1 MNKISKTIKK
11 YWITIWLIVAAISF
25 SLITTYA
32 IYTRITI
39 AKRVVSTQAG
49 ASSLFSSDYMSE
61 GGTKT
66 IEPKTDTTTNPEV
79 SVHVYNYI
87 YPKEAV
93 YRSNVTEYDLVA
105 TIGKF
110 DESEVFHEISD
121 EDEISDLED
130 MTYSITYNATNE
142 IFTFGGENGT
152 NHTFYGCSIAGEAA
166 NSDSF
171 TLVFDK
177 SELGNNAKEYC
188 IRLVAYPYD
197 NDLPRLTG
205 DVMVRYSKQAS
216 VGWSGEVEKLDNSI
230 INSYD
235 GFNYYLEGNGKGKIT
250 FKWDSR
256 YLTINKEFLNNSDN
270 VFYNKVSDD
279 VFVKYDTP
287 PVESELTPDDE
298 GFVYLTLEVDST
310 DKNRYEIQFFKV
322 DPSYNYSKS
331 NVEGYLPD
339 SNDWTPNT

>member
-1 MNKISKTIKK
+1 MNKIISNIKK
-11 YWITIWLIVAAISF
+11 YWLTIWLIIATLSF

-66 IEPKTDTTTNPEV
+66 IEPISETSTDPEV
-79 SVHVYNYI
+79 TVHVYNYV
-87 YPKEAV
+87 YPKEAI
-93 YRSNVTEYDLVA
+93 YRSSATEYDLVA
-105 TIGKF
+105 TIGIF
-110 DESEVFHEISD
+110 DENEVFHELDD
-121 EDEISDLED
+121 ENEISELENLA
-130 MTYSITYNATNE
+130 YSIKYNAKNE
-142 IFTFGGENGT
+142 VFKFGGENGT
-152 NHTFYGCSIAGEAA
+152 NHTFYGCSIAGDSA
-166 NSDSF
+166 NSDLF

-197 NDLPRLTG
+197 SDLTRLTG

-216 VGWSGEVEKLDNSI
+216 VGWSGEVEDLNNSI

-250 FKWDSR
+250 FKWNASR
-256 YLTINKEFLNNSDN
+256 LTINKEFLSNTEN
-270 VFYNKVSDD
+270 VFYNKVSDEE
-279 VFVKYDTP
+279 FEKYNTP

-310 DKNRYEIQFFKV
+310 EKNRYEIQFFKV
-322 DPSYNYSKS
+322 GPIYNYSKS
-331 NVEGYLPD
+331 DVEGYLPD

>member
-11 YWITIWLIVAAISF
+11 YWITIWLIIAAISF

-66 IEPKTDTTTNPEV
+66 IEPKTDTTTDPEV
-79 SVHVYNYI
+79 TVHVYNYI

-110 DESEVFHEISD
+110 DENEVFHEISD
-121 EDEISDLED
+121 LEEL
-130 MTYSITYNATNE
+130 TYSIKYNATNE
-142 IFTFGGENGT
+142 IFTFGGDNGT

-166 NSDSF
+166 YSDLF

-216 VGWSGEVEKLDNSI
+216 VGWSGEVEELNNSI
-230 INSYD
+230 IDSYD

-250 FKWDSR
+250 FKWNASR
-256 YLTINKEFLNNSDN
+256 LTINKEFLNNTEN
-270 VFYNKVSDD
+270 VFYNKVSDEE
-279 VFVKYDTP
+279 FEKYNTH

-310 DKNRYEIQFFKV
+310 EKNRYDIQFFKV
-322 DPSYNYSKS
+322 DPTYNYSKS
-331 NVEGYLPD
+331 DVEGYLPD